1 MRIYLDAAPAIYLV
15 EDVAPYKAV
24 LDSLL
29 SNPFAKVVV
38 SDLTRM
44 ECRVRPIRDKDM
56 ELLADFDQF
65 FDDGAVEVVSLS
77 RVIIDLATDLRAR
90 YGFKTPDSIHLAAA
104 IESGCS
110 LFVTNDHRLDRCTEI
125 AVQVLS

>member
-1 MRIYLDAAPAIYLV
+1 MRIYLDAAPTIYLV

-29 SNPFAKVVV
+29 SNPSARVVV

-44 ECRVRPIRDKDM
+44 ECRVRPIRDNDT

-65 FDDGAVEVVSLS
+65 FDDGAVEVVSLT
-77 RVIIDLATDLRAR
+77 RVVLDLATDLRAR
-90 YGFKTPDSIHLAAA
+90 YGFKTPDSIHLAVA
-104 IESGCS
+104 IDWGCS

>member
-1 MRIYLDAAPAIYLV
+1 MRIYLDAAPTIYLV

-29 SNPFAKVVV
+29 SNPSARVVV

-44 ECRVRPIRDKDM
+44 ECRVRPIRDNDT

-65 FDDGAVEVVSLS
+65 FDDGAVEVVSLT
-77 RVIIDLATDLRAR
+77 RVVLDLATDLRAR

-104 IESGCS
+104 IDWGCS